1 MEKIQKILGHFNAF
15 LNNGYQMLSFLIPSF
30 YRYEMDKLISVWK
43 TTFDKHCSKRHWSD
57 LKSFEFFAFI
67 LPTE

>member
-43 TTFDKHCSKRHWSD
+43 TTFDKHWSD